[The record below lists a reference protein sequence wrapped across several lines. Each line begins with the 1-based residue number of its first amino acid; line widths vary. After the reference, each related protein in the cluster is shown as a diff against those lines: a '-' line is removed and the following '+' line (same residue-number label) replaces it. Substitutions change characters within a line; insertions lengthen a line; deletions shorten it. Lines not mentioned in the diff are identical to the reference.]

1 MYKLV
6 AIDMDGTLLR
16 EDKSVS
22 DRTREAIKAAK
33 AKGVKIVLAS
43 GRPIEGINRYLEELD
58 LISKGDYVLSYNGSL
73 VLNTETKEVI
83 SSDIL
88 SGKDIHDLYKIS
100 KELGVNIHAFSR
112 THGLITPKTSTYT
125 EVEAEINGIRI
136 NEMDFNLVD
145 KNDEIVKIMFIDEP
159 EILSKALDNL
169 PEDLYNKYTIVRSTP
184 FFLEFLNIN
193 SNKGTGIEALANYLK
208 IKKEEIICIGDA
220 DNDRHMVEYAGLGVA
235 MENAIE
241 DIKNISQYITSSNND
256 DGVAEVIEKFILN
269 V

>member
-22 DRTREAIKAAK
+22 DRTREAIRAAK

-58 LISKGDYVLSYNGSL
+58 LISKEDYVLSYNGSL

-83 SSDIL
+83 SSAIL
-88 SGKDIHDLYKIS
+88 SGKDIHDLYKLS

-112 THGLITPKTSTYT
+112 TQGLITPKTSTYT
-125 EVEAEINGIRI
+125 EVEANINGIKI

-145 KNDEIVKIMFIDEP
+145 REDEIVKIMFIDEP
-159 EILSKALDNL
+159 EILSKAVDNL
-169 PEDLYNKYTIVRSTP
+169 PKYLYDNYTIVRSTP

-193 SNKGTGIEALANYLK
+193 SNKGTGIEALAKYLN

-235 MENAIE
+235 MGNAIE
-241 DIKNISQYITSSNND
+241 GIKNISQYITSSNNE

-269 V
+269 N

>member
-58 LISKGDYVLSYNGSL
+58 LISKEDYVLSYNGSL

-88 SGKDIHDLYKIS
+88 SGKDIHDLYKTS

-112 THGLITPKTSTYT
+112 THGLITPKTSAYT